1 MRLLP
6 AWSMAKS
13 KPKLNPKK
21 ESKQSAKSILAGVRK
36 EMGRPRVAES
46 ARNKKRIALTL
57 TKLFSPIPPTPLAIK
72 P

>member
-1 MRLLP
+1 
-6 AWSMAKS
+6 MAKS

-21 ESKQSAKSILAGVRK
+21 EPKQSAKSILAGVRK

-46 ARNKKRIALTL
+46 ARNKKRLALTL
-57 TKLFSPIPPTPLAIK
+57 TKLFFPILPAPLEIK

>member
-1 MRLLP
+1 
-6 AWSMAKS
+6 MAKS

-21 ESKQSAKSILAGVRK
+21 EPKQSAKSILAGVRK

-46 ARNKKRIALTL
+46 ARNKKRLALTL
-57 TKLFSPIPPTPLAIK
+57 TKLFSHILPTPLEIK